1 MENTEVKNEPI
12 KSGGGVGFSAPL
24 EQKTNRDSGIEL
36 FRIITMLLIVAHH
49 YVVNSGLL
57 SFINADPLSG
67 NSLFLL
73 LFGAWGKTGINCFV
87 LITGYFMCKS
97 NITLKKF
104 LKLLLE
110 IEFYKIVFY
119 FIFLITGYEPFSLKG
134 LVKAFLPIYN
144 VGTGFTSCY
153 LLFFLF
159 IPFLN
164 ILIQNMNKQQHL
176 LLIALC
182 SFVYIIIGTVPK
194 FSVTMN
200 YVSWFIVLY
209 FIASFVRIYPI
220 ALFSNRKIW
229 GILAVS
235 VFIVSALSVVCCAWL
250 GTKLNQDG
258 FAFYFVAD
266 SNKILAVAT
275 AFCAFMFFKN
285 VHFECKFINKV
296 ASAAFGVLLIHA
308 NSDTMRRWLWGDLLN
323 NVGQF
328 TSKLGKLAIHA
339 IGSVLAI
346 YIVCTVI
353 DLIRIYLIER
363 PFFKVLDKKLFHKK
377 QD

>member
-1 MENTEVKNEPI
+1 
-12 KSGGGVGFSAPL
+12 
-24 EQKTNRDSGIEL
+24 
-36 FRIITMLLIVAHH
+36 MLLIVAHH

-57 SFINADPLSG
+57 NLINADPLSG
-67 NSLFLL
+67 KSLFLL

-97 NITLKKF
+97 DITLKKF
-104 LKLLLE
+104 LKLLFE
-110 IEFYKIVFY
+110 IEFYKIVIY
-119 FIFLITGYEPFSLKG
+119 GIFLITGYETISLKG
-134 LVKAFLPIYN
+134 LAKAILPVYN
-144 VGTGFTSCY
+144 VGVGFTSCY

-164 ILIQNMNKQQHL
+164 ILIKNMDRRQHL

-182 SFVYIIIGTVPK
+182 SFIYIIIGTVPM

-209 FIASFVRIYPI
+209 FISSFVRVYPLAIFEKRRLWGSMAAI
-220 ALFSNRKIW
+220 AF
-229 GILAVS
+229 VT
-235 VFIVSALSVVCCAWL
+235 SALSVVCCTWL
-250 GTKLNQDG
+250 GVKLERVG
-258 FAFYFVAD
+258 LWFYFISD
-266 SNKILAVAT
+266 SNKILAVVT

-285 VHFECKFINKV
+285 LHFESKFINKV

-323 NVGQF
+323 NAGQF
-328 TSKLGKLAIHA
+328 GAGFGAVALHA

-346 YIVCTVI
+346 YVVCTVI
-353 DLIRIYLIER
+353 DLIRIHLIEK
-363 PFFKVLDKKLFHKK
+363 PVFKVLDKKFFSK
-377 QD
+377 